1 MSIDEQNVNAP
12 DEGTE
17 PSTVV
22 NNGVTTI
29 TLDPNDP
36 VGTVDAIVKAHAENT
51 APCPPTMGVPKAA
64 YCGGGHVQ
72 GEVPA
77 SVAEVTG
84 AEVAAQG
91 SADPLVTTGPAG
103 EVLNV
108 TEPDA
113 KYPRG
118 QTPHVLMVDAS
129 PIQSEPSE
137 DAEND
142 AGLTDEDKEMVTLE
156 LTPQDFM
163 IRMLGIDLAMAQ
175 IYPEPVYLATE
186 ADAAD
191 LLAREGLQY
200 SFDSNRSLYL
210 CGLADAFIEA
220 TLKDPDL
227 RVLALRAIKFKYRRF
242 DQPVEEAVK
251 AVTTALRKQQ
261 HDIAAAQAAEAAAH
275 AATDGA
281 EQPQQ

>member
-22 NNGVTTI
+22 DNGVTTI

-36 VGTVDAIVKAHAENT
+36 HPVETVEHLKESFRAAEEN
-51 APCPPTMGVPKAA
+51 
-64 YCGGGHVQ
+64 
-72 GEVPA
+72 
-77 SVAEVTG
+77 SSSAEVTVTADSLTIDAAKVLTVDG
-84 AEVAAQG
+84 VDTGGQETAVSEVSDVFKPDATADAEVIRAELAKL
-91 SADPLVTTGPAG
+91 STG
-103 EVLNV
+103 
-108 TEPDA
+108 
-113 KYPRG
+113 
-118 QTPHVLMVDAS
+118 
-129 PIQSEPSE
+129 E
-137 DAEND
+137 DD

-251 AVTTALRKQQ
+251 AVTAALRKQQ

-275 AATDGA
+275 MATDGA
-281 EQPQQ
+281 EQPQP

>member
-17 PSTVV
+17 SSTVV
-22 NNGVTTI
+22 DNGVTTI

-36 VGTVDAIVKAHAENT
+36 HPVETVEHLKESFRAAEEN
-51 APCPPTMGVPKAA
+51 
-64 YCGGGHVQ
+64 
-72 GEVPA
+72 
-77 SVAEVTG
+77 SSSAEVTVTADSLTIDAAKVLTVDG
-84 AEVAAQG
+84 VDTAGQETAVSDLSDVFKPDAAADAEVIRAELAAL
-91 SADPLVTTGPAG
+91 ST
-103 EVLNV
+103 
-108 TEPDA
+108 
-113 KYPRG
+113 
-118 QTPHVLMVDAS
+118 
-129 PIQSEPSE
+129 SE
-137 DAEND
+137 DD

-275 AATDGA
+275 MATDGA
-281 EQPQQ
+281 EQPQP

>member
-17 PSTVV
+17 SSTVV
-22 NNGVTTI
+22 DNGVTTI

-36 VGTVDAIVKAHAENT
+36 HPVETVEHLKESFRAAEEN
-51 APCPPTMGVPKAA
+51 
-64 YCGGGHVQ
+64 
-72 GEVPA
+72 
-77 SVAEVTG
+77 SSSAEVTVTADSLTIDAAKVLTVDG
-84 AEVAAQG
+84 VDTAGQETAVSEVSDVFKPDATADAEVIRAE
-91 SADPLVTTGPAG
+91 L
-103 EVLNV
+103 
-108 TEPDA
+108 A
-113 KYPRG
+113 KLS
-118 QTPHVLMVDAS
+118 TD
-129 PIQSEPSE
+129 E
-137 DAEND
+137 DD

>member
-17 PSTVV
+17 SSTVV
-22 NNGVTTI
+22 DNGVTTI

-36 VGTVDAIVKAHAENT
+36 HPVETVEHLKESFRAAEEN
-51 APCPPTMGVPKAA
+51 
-64 YCGGGHVQ
+64 
-72 GEVPA
+72 
-77 SVAEVTG
+77 SSSAEVTVTADSLTIDAAKVLTVDG
-84 AEVAAQG
+84 VDTGDQETAVSEVSDVFKPDATADAEVIRAELAKL
-91 SADPLVTTGPAG
+91 STG
-103 EVLNV
+103 
-108 TEPDA
+108 
-113 KYPRG
+113 
-118 QTPHVLMVDAS
+118 
-129 PIQSEPSE
+129 E
-137 DAEND
+137 DD

-275 AATDGA
+275 AATDGT

>member
-1 MSIDEQNVNAP
+1 MSIDEQNVNTP

-22 NNGVTTI
+22 DNGVTTI
-29 TLDPNDP
+29 TLDPNDPDP

-51 APCPPTMGVPKAA
+51 APCPPTAGVPKAA
-64 YCGGGHVQ
+64 YCGDVH
-72 GEVPA
+72 
-77 SVAEVTG
+77 
-84 AEVAAQG
+84 AQ
-91 SADPLVTTGPAG
+91 G

-118 QTPHVLMVDAS
+118 QTPHVLMVDDS
-129 PIQSEPSE
+129 PIQSEPE

-175 IYPEPVYLATE
+175 IYSEPVYLATE

-200 SFDSNRSLYL
+200 SFDPNRSLYL

-275 AATDGA
+275 MATDGA

>member
-17 PSTVV
+17 SSTVV
-22 NNGVTTI
+22 DNGVTTI

-36 VGTVDAIVKAHAENT
+36 HPVETVEHLKESFRAAEEN
-51 APCPPTMGVPKAA
+51 
-64 YCGGGHVQ
+64 
-72 GEVPA
+72 
-77 SVAEVTG
+77 SSSAEVTVTADSLTIDAAKVLTVDG
-84 AEVAAQG
+84 VDTADQETVVSEVSDVFKPDATADAEVIRAELAKL
-91 SADPLVTTGPAG
+91 STG
-103 EVLNV
+103 
-108 TEPDA
+108 
-113 KYPRG
+113 
-118 QTPHVLMVDAS
+118 
-129 PIQSEPSE
+129 E
-137 DAEND
+137 DD

-275 AATDGA
+275 MATDGA
-281 EQPQQ
+281 EQPQP

>member
-22 NNGVTTI
+22 DNGVTTI

-36 VGTVDAIVKAHAENT
+36 HPVETVEYLKESFRSAEENS
-51 APCPPTMGVPKAA
+51 
-64 YCGGGHVQ
+64 
-72 GEVPA
+72 A
-77 SVAEVTG
+77 SAEVTVTADSLTIDAAKVLTVDG
-84 AEVAAQG
+84 VNTAGQETAVSEVSDVFKPDATADAEVIRAELAKL
-91 SADPLVTTGPAG
+91 STGEDDAG
-103 EVLNV
+103 L
-108 TEPDA
+108 TD
-113 KYPRG
+113 
-118 QTPHVLMVDAS
+118 
-129 PIQSEPSE
+129 E
-137 DAEND
+137 DD
-142 AGLTDEDKEMVTLE
+142 VGLTDEDKEMVTLE

-251 AVTTALRKQQ
+251 AVTAALRKQQ

-275 AATDGA
+275 MATDGA
-281 EQPQQ
+281 EQPQP

>member
-17 PSTVV
+17 SSTVV
-22 NNGVTTI
+22 DNGVTTI

-36 VGTVDAIVKAHAENT
+36 HPVETVEHLKESFRAAEEN
-51 APCPPTMGVPKAA
+51 
-64 YCGGGHVQ
+64 
-72 GEVPA
+72 
-77 SVAEVTG
+77 SSSAEVTVTADSLTIDAAKVLTVDG
-84 AEVAAQG
+84 VDTGDQETAVSEVSDVFKPDATADAEVIRAELAKL
-91 SADPLVTTGPAG
+91 STG
-103 EVLNV
+103 
-108 TEPDA
+108 
-113 KYPRG
+113 
-118 QTPHVLMVDAS
+118 
-129 PIQSEPSE
+129 E
-137 DAEND
+137 DD

-275 AATDGA
+275 MATDGA
-281 EQPQQ
+281 EQPQP

>member
-17 PSTVV
+17 SSTVV
-22 NNGVTTI
+22 DNGVTTI

-36 VGTVDAIVKAHAENT
+36 HPVETVEHLKESFRAAEEN
-51 APCPPTMGVPKAA
+51 
-64 YCGGGHVQ
+64 
-72 GEVPA
+72 
-77 SVAEVTG
+77 SSSAEVTVTADSLTIDAAKVLTVDG
-84 AEVAAQG
+84 VDTADQETVVSEVSDVFKPDATADAEVIRAELAKL
-91 SADPLVTTGPAG
+91 STG
-103 EVLNV
+103 
-108 TEPDA
+108 
-113 KYPRG
+113 
-118 QTPHVLMVDAS
+118 
-129 PIQSEPSE
+129 E
-137 DAEND
+137 DD

-242 DQPVEEAVK
+242 DQN
-251 AVTTALRKQQ
+251 
-261 HDIAAAQAAEAAAH
+261 
-275 AATDGA
+275 
-281 EQPQQ
+281 